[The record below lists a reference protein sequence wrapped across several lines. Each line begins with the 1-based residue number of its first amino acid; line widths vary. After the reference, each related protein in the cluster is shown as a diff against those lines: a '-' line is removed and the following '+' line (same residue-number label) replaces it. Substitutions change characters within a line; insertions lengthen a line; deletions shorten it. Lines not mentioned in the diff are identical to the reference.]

1 MNKENFIKAL
11 KISVIALLLMV
22 ISLVVVLRWKSDLI
36 MERVM
41 ASLQEQLV
49 DSLQYTEAG
58 MDWFSYFPST
68 SIHISDLR
76 LGSGRT
82 PLIKGGSVDIVI
94 RLLPLLKGKI
104 VINSLQVSDSN
115 IHIAQ
120 KDGRWSYEV
129 MKKTGSTDEETFS
142 TEVRKLIIDN
152 SRVYYDDGKSLRFKL
167 SITSGEFKGGMENEK
182 LDLDID
188 MNSTIDSLKMDDYVQ
203 KEPFPSVLTGQYS
216 FDMKSGLQ
224 EYRDWKIENE
234 ALEVLADGTILRESD
249 HEVVDMDVSWKKAN
263 PELLK
268 KWLPEKNL
276 KTLAQY
282 NLSGAL
288 EGNAKIEG
296 KSSAKETPHVSLT
309 AKLKDGEIHFLAADE
324 AIKGLTIEVI
334 YDTGTNK
341 AGSTSRAE
349 VTISKNSM
357 LGSGL
362 EGKVKIQNLDNP
374 VYDIS
379 LSGSLPSGLLN
390 LMSVEGLHFEK
401 GTLDVRHFELSR
413 FQAGTATFSS
423 FLQRGKAS
431 LHADNIKLTYL
442 QNTMEIPN
450 GELEF
455 GENKLTL
462 DLDAFTWNKA
472 NVTDLKGTVVSHEHT
487 LDFELAGK
495 LCEGDVETK
504 GNVTGMN
511 LRPVSNAT
519 WKVTGIEMKQLL
531 ESFSNFDQTF
541 ITSENL
547 KGKANIWAES
557 TIPFDEKWNMLT
569 EKVLVRSAIDIK
581 DGQLKG
587 MKTLEDFGAYVH
599 IDDLRDIRF
608 NQIRNYMKIENGTV
622 YLPVMFIQS
631 SALNMSIS
639 GEHTFDQ
646 DILYY
651 LKLNAGQVVANKL
664 KKNDVK
670 KDFKKASKSGWINMY
685 FVLSGTT
692 SVVRY
697 EQYRNAVIA
706 GFEKSSSL
714 KESLRNYLVE
724 KFGYDV
730 YWLEPNEWEDIP
742 EYQ

>member
-11 KISVIALLLMV
+11 KITVIAILVLV

-41 ASLQEQLV
+41 ASMQDQLV
-49 DSLQYTEAG
+49 DSLRYSEAS

-68 SIHISDLR
+68 AIHISELR
-76 LGSGRT
+76 LGSGKT

-94 RLLPLLKGKI
+94 RLLPLLKGQI
-104 VINSLQVSDSN
+104 VINSLQVSNST
-115 IHIAQ
+115 IHIVQ

-129 MKKTGSTDEETFS
+129 MKKTEPSDEEGFS
-142 TEVRKLIIDN
+142 TEVRKLVIDN
-152 SRVYYDDGKSLRFKL
+152 SRVYYNDGKTLQFKL
-167 SITSGEFKGGMENEK
+167 SITSGEFKGGLENEK

-203 KEPFPSVLTGQYS
+203 KVPFPSVFTGQYT

-224 EYRDWKIENE
+224 EYGEWKIENE
-234 ALEVLADGTILRESD
+234 AFQIDANGTILRESD
-249 HEVVDMDVSWKKAN
+249 HEIVDMDVSWKKAN
-263 PELLK
+263 PELLI
-268 KWLPEKNL
+268 KWLPEKML
-276 KTLAQY
+276 KSLSQY
-282 NLSGAL
+282 SLSGEL
-288 EGNAKIEG
+288 EGKAKIEG
-296 KSSAKETPHVSLT
+296 NSSAKETPHVSLES
-309 AKLKDGEIHFLAADE
+309 KLKDGEINFLAANE
-324 AIKGLTIEVI
+324 TIKGLTIEVL
-334 YDTGTNK
+334 YDTGTK
-341 AGSTSRAE
+341 KPGQTSRAE
-349 VTISKNSM
+349 VIISKNSM

-362 EGKVKIQNLDNP
+362 DGKVIIQNLDNP

-379 LSGSLPSGLLN
+379 LNGSLPSGLLN
-390 LMSVEGLHFEK
+390 LMSVEGLRFEK
-401 GTLDVRHFELSR
+401 GTLEISHFELNH
-413 FQAGTATFSS
+413 FQSGSATFST

-431 LHADNIKLTYL
+431 LQADNIKLTYL

-455 GENKLTL
+455 GDNKLTL

-472 NVTDLKGTVVSHEHT
+472 NVTALKGSVVSHDDA
-487 LDFELAGK
+487 LDFDLAGK
-495 LCEGDVETK
+495 LCEGSVETK
-504 GNVTGMN
+504 GSVSSMN
-511 LRPVSNAT
+511 IRPVSNAT

-685 FVLSGTT
+685 YVLSGTT

>member
-11 KISVIALLLMV
+11 KISIIALLVMV
-22 ISLVVVLRWKSDLI
+22 ISLVVLLRWKSDLI

-41 ASLQEQLV
+41 ATLQNQLV
-49 DSLQYTEAG
+49 DSLRYSDAG
-58 MDWFSYFPST
+58 MDWFSHFPST
-68 SIHISDLR
+68 AIHISELR
-76 LGSGRT
+76 LGSGKT
-82 PLIKGGSVDIVI
+82 ALIEGGSVDVVI

-104 VINSLQVSDSN
+104 VINSLQLTNSG
-115 IHIAQ
+115 IHIFQ

-129 MKKTGSTDEETFS
+129 MKKTESADQDAFS
-142 TEVRKLIIDN
+142 TEVKKLVIEN
-152 SRVYYDDGKSLRFKL
+152 STLYYDDGKSLHFDL
-167 SITSGEFKGGMENEK
+167 AITTGKFKGGMENEK
-182 LDLDID
+182 LILEID
-188 MNSTIDSLKMDDYVQ
+188 MNSTIAGLNINDYAQ
-203 KEPFPSVLTGQYS
+203 KEPFPSHFTGQYT

-224 EYRDWKIENE
+224 EYGEWKIENE
-234 ALEVLADGTILRESD
+234 ALQITADGTILRESD
-249 HEVVDMDVSWKKAN
+249 HEVVDMNVSWKKAN

-268 KWLPEKNL
+268 KWLPEKMLETL
-276 KTLAQY
+276 KQY
-282 NLSGAL
+282 SISGEL
-288 EGNAKIEG
+288 EGKANIEG
-296 KSSAKETPHVSLT
+296 KSSAKEIPHVSLT
-309 AKLKDGEIHFLAADE
+309 AELKDGEINFLAADE
-324 AIKGLTIEVI
+324 AIKGLTIEVL
-334 YDTGTNK
+334 YDTGTKK
-341 AGSTSRAE
+341 AGQTSRAE
-349 VTISKNSM
+349 VTFRKNSM

-374 VYDIS
+374 VYDIN
-379 LSGSLPSGLLN
+379 LSGSIPSGLLN
-390 LMSVEGLHFEK
+390 LMSIQGLHFEK
-401 GTLDVRHFELSR
+401 GSLDISHFELNH
-413 FQAGTATFSS
+413 FQVGSATFST
-423 FLQRGKAS
+423 FLQHGKAS
-431 LHADNIKLTYL
+431 LQADNINFTYL
-442 QNTMEIPN
+442 NNTIAIPK
-450 GELEF
+450 GDMAL
-455 GENKLTL
+455 GDNKLVL
-462 DLDAFTWNKA
+462 NLDAFSWNKA
-472 NVTDLKGTVVSHEHT
+472 TVTDLKGSVISHEHA
-487 LDFELAGK
+487 LDFDLAGK
-495 LCEGDVETK
+495 LCEGTVESK
-504 GNVTGMN
+504 GSVSGMN

-557 TIPFDEKWNMLT
+557 TIPFNEKWNILT

-587 MKTLEDFGAYVH
+587 MKTLEDFGTYVH

-608 NQIRNYMKIENGTV
+608 NQIRNYMEIENGTV

-664 KKNDVK
+664 KKNDIR

-730 YWLEPNEWEDIP
+730 YWLEPNEWEDVP

>member
-1 MNKENFIKAL
+1 MNKENLIKTL
-11 KISVIALLLMV
+11 KITVIAILVMV

-36 MERVM
+36 MEKVM
-41 ASLQEQLV
+41 ASMQDQLV

-68 SIHISDLR
+68 AIHISELK
-76 LGSGRT
+76 LGSGKT
-82 PLIKGGSVDIVI
+82 PLIQGGSVDIVI

-104 VINSLQVSDSN
+104 VINSLQVSNST
-115 IHIAQ
+115 IHIIQ
-120 KDGRWSYEV
+120 KDGRWTYEV
-129 MKKTGSTDEETFS
+129 MKKTESTDEVAFS
-142 TEVRKLIIDN
+142 TEVRRLVIDN
-152 SRVYYDDGKSLRFKL
+152 SMVHYDDGKSLRFKL
-167 SITSGEFKGGMENEK
+167 SITSGEFKGGMENEI

-188 MNSTIDSLKMDDYVQ
+188 MNSTIDSLRMDDYLQ
-203 KEPFPSVLTGQYS
+203 KEPFPSVFTGQYS
-216 FDMKSGLQ
+216 FDMKTGLQ
-224 EYRDWKIENE
+224 EYGEWKIENE
-234 ALEVLADGTILRESD
+234 AFQLSADGTILRESD
-249 HEVVDMDVSWKKAN
+249 HEVVDMNLTLKKAN

-268 KWLPEKNL
+268 KWFPEKMH
-276 KTLAQY
+276 TILAQY
-282 NLSGAL
+282 NLSGKL

-296 KSSAKETPHVSLT
+296 KSSAKEMPHVSLT
-309 AKLKDGEIHFLAADE
+309 AELKDGEINFLAADE
-324 AIKGLTIEVI
+324 AIKGLTLQVI
-334 YDTGTNK
+334 YDTGTKK
-341 AGSTSRAE
+341 AGQTSRAE
-349 VTISKNSM
+349 VTFSKNSI

-379 LSGSLPSGLLN
+379 LSGSIPSGLLN

-401 GTLDVRHFELSR
+401 GTLEISHFELNH
-413 FQAGTATFSS
+413 FQAGRATFST
-423 FLQRGKAS
+423 FLQQGKAS
-431 LHADNIKLTYL
+431 LQADNINFTYL
-442 QNTMEIPN
+442 KNTIAIPKGAMEL
-450 GELEF
+450 GD
-455 GENKLTL
+455 NKLVL
-462 DLDAFTWNKA
+462 NLDAFSWNKA
-472 NVTDLKGTVVSHEHT
+472 NVTDLKGSVVSHEYA
-487 LDFELAGK
+487 LDFDLAGK
-495 LCEGDVETK
+495 LCEGIVETK
-504 GNVTGMN
+504 GSVSGMN
-511 LRPVSNAT
+511 LRPISHAT

-557 TIPFDEKWNMLT
+557 IIPFDEKWNMLT

-587 MKTLEDFGAYVH
+587 MKTLEDFGTYVH

-631 SALNMSIS
+631 SALNLSIS

-685 FVLSGTT
+685 YVLSGTT
-692 SVVRY
+692 SVVKY

-724 KFGYDV
+724 MFGYDV

>member
-1 MNKENFIKAL
+1 MNKETFIKAL
-11 KISVIALLLMV
+11 KITVIALLVMV

-36 MERVM
+36 MDKVM
-41 ASLQEQLV
+41 ASMQDQLV
-49 DSLQYTEAG
+49 DSLRYTEAG

-68 SIHISDLR
+68 AIHISELR
-76 LGSGRT
+76 LGSGKT

-104 VINSLQVSDSN
+104 VINSLQVSNST
-115 IHIAQ
+115 IHIVQ

-129 MKKTGSTDEETFS
+129 MKKTESTHEEAFS
-142 TEVRKLIIDN
+142 TEVRKLVIDN
-152 SRVYYDDGKSLRFKL
+152 SRVYYDDGKTLHFKL

-182 LDLDID
+182 LDLNID

-203 KEPFPSVLTGQYS
+203 KEPFPSVFTGQYA
-216 FDMKSGLQ
+216 FNMKSGLQ
-224 EYRDWKIENE
+224 EYGEWKIENE
-234 ALEVLADGTILRESD
+234 ALQISADGTIRRESD

-268 KWLPEKNL
+268 KWLPEKML

-282 NLSGAL
+282 TLSGEL

-296 KSSAKETPHVSLT
+296 KSSPKETPHVSLT
-309 AKLKDGEIHFLAADE
+309 AKLKDGEINFLAADE

-334 YDTGTNK
+334 YDTGTKK
-341 AGSTSRAE
+341 AGQTSRAE
-349 VTISKNSM
+349 VTVGKNSM

-401 GTLDVRHFELSR
+401 GSLDIRHFELND
-413 FQAGTATFSS
+413 FQAGTATFST

-431 LHADNIKLTYL
+431 LQTDNIKLTYL
-442 QNTMEIPN
+442 QNRIEIPK
-450 GELEF
+450 GDLEF
-455 GENKLTL
+455 GDNKLIL
-462 DLDAFTWNKA
+462 NLDAFTWNKA
-472 NVTDLKGTVVSHEHT
+472 NVTDLKGSVISHEQA
-487 LDFELAGK
+487 LDFDLAGK
-495 LCEGDVETK
+495 LCEGNVETK
-504 GNVTGMN
+504 GSVTGMN

-541 ITSENL
+541 ITSDNL

-587 MKTLEDFGAYVH
+587 MKTLEDFGTYVH

-651 LKLNAGQVVANKL
+651 LKLNAGQVAANKL
-664 KKNDVK
+664 KKNDVR

-742 EYQ
+742 EYK